1 MEKLLDKPTTQLTFD
16 GLPMA
21 IHELTSEF
29 REFRRQFLEREK
41 IFQPEADHWFNL
53 KELCEYLP
61 DKPTKATLYSWVST
75 GSIPVHKSSKKLR
88 FLKSE
93 IDEWLMQGRKK
104 TLVEIQV
111 EAAAYLQSKTKGG
124 KL

>member
-1 MEKLLDKPTTQLTFD
+1 MEKIQIKPLPHLTFD
-16 GLPMA
+16 GLPIA
-21 IHELTSEF
+21 ISELTYEV
-29 REFRRQFLEREK
+29 RELRRLFLESEK
-41 IFQPEADHWFNL
+41 RFLPGTDHWFNL

-61 DKPTKATLYSWVST
+61 DKPTKATVYSWASN

-93 IDEWLMQGRKK
+93 IDAWLMQGRKK
-104 TLVEIQV
+104 TQIEIQV